1 MDNRSD
7 KTCDTVPA
15 TCSDSDHPD
24 TAGGLSDPVKTLE
37 VPSMSDKMFSRFSD
51 FVQKELG
58 IKMPEAKKIMLQAR
72 LQKRL
77 RKTGI
82 TTFED
87 YYNYV
92 FSPRGREAELAS
104 MIDAVTTNKTDFFR
118 EPQHF
123 DYLFYTVL
131 PELASRNM
139 KAVPHSQELSRSQG
153 HGVSSSPSNTAS
165 EPRSVPLK
173 IWSAGCASGE
183 EAYTLAMVMS
193 EFASRYPGFSF
204 SILAT
209 DISTSALKKGTAGIY
224 SHERIE
230 PIPMPLRK
238 KYLLRSKDQSKE
250 LVRMIPEL
258 RASVRFQRLNL
269 MDKLFPIRNTMD
281 IIFFRNVLI
290 YFDRPTQ
297 ESVLNRICQH
307 LDPEGYM
314 FLGHSETLSG
324 LDVPLIPI
332 ITAVYRKSF

>member
-1 MDNRSD
+1 MNNRSD
-7 KTCDTVPA
+7 
-15 TCSDSDHPD
+15 SDFNQPD
-24 TAGGLSDPVKTLE
+24 TARNSSDPMPDPSRTLE
-37 VPSMSDKMFSRFSD
+37 LPSLSDKMFSCFSE
-51 FVQKELG
+51 FVHTELG
-58 IKMPEAKKIMLQAR
+58 IKMPEIKKTMLQAR

-92 FSPRGREAELAS
+92 FSPRGRDVELAN

-123 DYLFYTVL
+123 DYLFYNVL
-131 PELASRNM
+131 PELASRFV
-139 KAVPHSQELSRSQG
+139 KVDSRSQEG
-153 HGVSSSPSNTAS
+153 FRSGMGQTNSPSSPNTVS
-165 EPRSVPLK
+165 EARGVPLK
-173 IWSAGCASGE
+173 VWSAGCSSGE

-193 EFASRYPGFSF
+193 EFAAKRPGFTF

-209 DISTSALKKGTAGIY
+209 DISTSTLKKGALGIY
-224 SHERIE
+224 NHERIE

-238 KYLLRSKDQSKE
+238 KYLLRSKDRNKE
-250 LVRMIPEL
+250 LVRIVPEL
-258 RASVRFQRLNL
+258 RAAVRFQRLNL

-307 LDPEGYM
+307 LDPEGYI

-332 ITAVYRKSF
+332 ITAVYKKSL